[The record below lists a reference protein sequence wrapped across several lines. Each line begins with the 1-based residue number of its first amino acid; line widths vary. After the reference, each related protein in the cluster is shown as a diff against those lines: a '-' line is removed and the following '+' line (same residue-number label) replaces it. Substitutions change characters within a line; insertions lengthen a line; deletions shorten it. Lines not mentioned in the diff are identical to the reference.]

1 MDQFN
6 SALEQEFPVNEQ
18 CIYLNH
24 AAVAP
29 WPTSA
34 KKAVTR
40 FAEENVTKGASDY
53 PHWLEVESELR
64 ANIAQLIHATPDS
77 VALVKN
83 TSEALSFVAYGI
95 DWQPGDTVVISDEE
109 FPSNSIV
116 WESLNDQ
123 GVNVR
128 KVSLTGDE
136 PEAELLKA
144 ISEQPRLVSIS
155 AVQYATGTRVDL
167 EKIGQACQNSGTL
180 FCVDAIQAVG
190 ALEFD
195 VRKIQCDFAMADGH
209 KWLLGPEGLGFFYV
223 RPEKMND
230 LSLNEYGWHM
240 IKHASDY
247 SQTTWEVADTA
258 MRFECGSPNMLA
270 GYALE
275 ASTDLLLTVG
285 LDNVARA
292 IEDNHAFLQQQL
304 QALGAEILSP
314 LNSQQRAGIITF
326 KFEGIDSAWLYQ
338 QLMNKDVVC
347 ANRGGGVRFSPH
359 FHTTKECME
368 GAIKALKSLLAN
380 GQ

>member
-258 MRFECGSPNMLA
+258 MRFECGSPNLLA
-270 GYALE
+270 AHALH
-275 ASTDLLLTVG
+275 ASTNLLLKTGMAEVEMAVLAKSAYLG
-285 LDNVARA
+285 TLLADA
-292 IEDNHAFLQQQL
+292 
-304 QALGAEILSP
+304 GAEIITPAHSRGR
-314 LNSQQRAGIITF
+314 SGIITF
-326 KFEGIDSAWLYQ
+326 GTNGKQPRLVWQS
-338 QLMNKDVVC
+338 LMEKGVIC
-347 ANRGGGVRFSPH
+347 MHRGGGIRFSAH
-359 FHTTKECME
+359 FHTPDERLRE
-368 GAIKALKSLLAN
+368 AVSLATEVC
-380 GQ
+380 QW